1 MKHEG
6 CEIMEG
12 KDIAKLWRKLSV
24 DKKESSRVMRSL
36 DENQNIFIS
45 WNKKKECKEILVR
58 LNKDIQD
65 KEVPK
70 WKGMKFSNTEITQN
84 KFIVMELLDEELEDV
99 FLFFCEDA
107 IECLKEISFEKRDL
121 IIVDFLQRW
130 DLFFSNKR
138 LRIISNERQR
148 GLYAELFWLRKI
160 LEHAGLTSG
169 HKLISTWK
177 GPERAYHDFEN
188 ENGSIIEVKSTIGK
202 EPRKVVI
209 SNERQLDDTDLN
221 EVYLYILTINV
232 NKEGESLPEIIE
244 EIQSMLQL
252 QKYVNLFKR
261 KLAMAGYLEKFSKE
275 YISKYN
281 IRMEELFKIREGFP
295 RIIHLNNGLGDL
307 KYSIQISSCKDFQ
320 VDITKTINNIF

>member
-1 MKHEG
+1 
-6 CEIMEG
+6 MEG

-36 DENQNIFIS
+36 DVSQNIFIS

-58 LNKDIQD
+58 LNKEI
-65 KEVPK
+65 KEKELPK
-70 WKGMKFSNTEITQN
+70 WKGMKFSNILISQN

-99 FLFFCEDA
+99 FLIFCEDA
-107 IECLKEISFEKRDL
+107 IECVKDISFEKRDL
-121 IIVDFLQRW
+121 IMADFLQRW

-138 LRIISNERQR
+138 GRILSDERQR
-148 GLYAELFWLRKI
+148 GLYAELFWLRKM
-160 LEHAGLTSG
+160 LQHGGLTNR
-169 HKLISTWK
+169 HELISTWK
-177 GPERAYHDFEN
+177 GSERAYHDFEN

-221 EVYLYILTINV
+221 ELYLYILTINV

-252 QKYVNLFKR
+252 QMYVNLFKI
-261 KLAMAGYLEKFSKE
+261 KLAKAGYLEKFSKE
-275 YISKYN
+275 YILRYN

-295 RIIHLNNGLGDL
+295 RIVRLDNGLGDL
-307 KYSIQISSCKDFQ
+307 KYSIQISSCKDFE
-320 VDITKTINNIF
+320 VDIEMTINNIF